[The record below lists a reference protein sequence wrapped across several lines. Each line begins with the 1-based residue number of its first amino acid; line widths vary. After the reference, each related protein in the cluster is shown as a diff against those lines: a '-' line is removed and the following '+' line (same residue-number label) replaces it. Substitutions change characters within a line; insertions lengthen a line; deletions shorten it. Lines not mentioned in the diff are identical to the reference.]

1 MKDRIKY
8 LNLVLFLIAILGSV
22 FFITNFFIDRY
33 YVMQSMWL
41 LFVMVVNAF
50 IIMALDDS
58 VNKYT
63 LFFILFISII
73 LLFYYLFIPFFQG
86 DLITICLTF
95 VFIRFFIE
103 NLKQELSLKISLL
116 YSGLSIL
123 GFIEVLWGMWQSF
136 HLLLVYDTYY
146 LITGTFDNPVGFA
159 ICVSALS
166 PFCLFLVSSYSKYVR
181 VSGWIFLF
189 LSFCSILLSGS
200 RAGILAILSVLVV
213 HFYIFYLKHKMY
225 GQYKNQIMCA
235 IVLIFGCVFLGL
247 YYFKKD
253 SADGRLLIWRVTWD
267 MIKDSPLIGHGSG
280 SFQAKYMLYQAD
292 YFRLYPNSHFAQLAD
307 NVSHPF
313 NEFLKIAAEYGCL
326 GLIILFFLIGKGIY
340 IFKRNT
346 NIMKYPVIESII
358 AIVVC
363 ACFSYP
369 LKYPVTWGILGLA
382 ISVICVKQERYFR
395 LHIPYIRYFGMGISL
410 YFIFL
415 LLQHVSAE
423 MKWKKIVDRSFLGE
437 TEQVLPFYEQLRG
450 ELGTNG
456 LFLYNYAAELH
467 VMKSYDKSIELLTEC
482 ILYWNDYDVQLLL
495 ADCYLQ
501 KEQYEKAEDCFVLAS
516 NMCPNRFIPLYQLV
530 HLYDRIGQKE
540 KAYDLAEKIIHKT
553 VKISS
558 FKVQR
563 IKNEM
568 IEYVQKGI

>member
-1 MKDRIKY
+1 MNDRIKY
-8 LNLVLFLIAILGSV
+8 LNLLLFIIAIFGSI
-22 FFITNFFIDRY
+22 FFIPSFLVDRY
-33 YVMQSMWL
+33 YVMQSICL
-41 LFVMVVNAF
+41 LSVMMLNAF
-50 IIMALDDS
+50 LIIVLGD

-63 LFFILFISII
+63 IFFILFVSII
-73 LLFYYLFIPFFQG
+73 LLFYYLFIPFCQNDF
-86 DLITICLTF
+86 IAICLTF
-95 VFIRFFIE
+95 VFIRLFIDS
-103 NLKQELSLKISLL
+103 LKQELPINISLL
-116 YSGLSIL
+116 YNSLSVL
-123 GFIEVLWGMWQSF
+123 VFIEVLWGMWQSF

-159 ICVSALS
+159 ICVSVLS
-166 PFCLFLVSSYSKYVR
+166 PFCLFLTSSYSKFVR

-189 LSFCSILLSGS
+189 VSFCSILLSGS
-200 RAGILAILSVLVV
+200 RTGVLAILGVLVV
-213 HFYIFYLKHKMY
+213 HFYIFYLKHKRY
-225 GQYKNQIMCA
+225 GQYKNQIKYA
-235 IVLIFGCVFLGL
+235 VVLIVGCVFWGL
-247 YYFKKD
+247 YYLKKD

-267 MIKDSPLIGHGSG
+267 MIKDSPLIGHGAG

-292 YFRLYPNSHFAQLAD
+292 YFRLYPNSNFAQLAD

-340 IFKRNT
+340 IFKRNS
-346 NIMKYPVIESII
+346 NIMKYPAIESFI
-358 AIVVC
+358 AIAVC

-382 ISVICVKQERYFR
+382 ISVICVKQERCFR
-395 LHIPYIRYFGMGISL
+395 LHIPYIRYFGAGISL

-415 LLQHVSAE
+415 LLQYVSVE

-437 TEQVLPFYEQLRG
+437 TEQILPFYEQLKG
-450 ELGTNG
+450 KLGTNG

-482 ILYWNDYDVQLLL
+482 THYWNDYDVQLLL

-501 KEQYEKAEDCFVLAS
+501 KEKFEKAEECFVLAS

-540 KAYDLAEKIIHKT
+540 KAYNLAEKIIHKT

-568 IEYVQKGI
+568 IEYVQKGL